1 MKTIRLLSVLVLAV
15 LFTALSARAESKQVT
30 SLSTSAAAVIIIPG
44 QQVTCLTISNVGA
57 AAVNLTFDG
66 GSAGGGTDPATGAT
80 GNGLPLAAGQSVSF
94 YGPFVKGLRIMGVM
108 QTSTT
113 TLNITTNAK
122 VGNSSFPT
130 N

>member
-44 QQVTCLTISNVGA
+44 QQVTCLTISNVGS
-57 AAVNLTFDG
+57 AAVNITIDG
-66 GSAGGGTDPATGAT
+66 GSSAGGTDPSTGAT
-80 GNGLPLAAGQSVSF
+80 GNGMPIAAAQTVSF
-94 YGPFVKGLRIMGVM
+94 YGPYLAGIKIVAVM
-108 QTSTT
+108 QTGTT
-113 TLNITTNAK
+113 TLNIITNAPR
-122 VGNSSFPT
+122 GNSSFPT

>member
-1 MKTIRLLSVLVLAV
+1 MKIVRLLLLSLFAV
-15 LFTALSARAESKQVT
+15 CLTALPCRAESKQVT
-30 SLSTSAAAVIIIPG
+30 TLTTSAAAVIVIPG

-80 GNGLPLAAGQSVSF
+80 GKGLPLAAGQTVSF
-94 YGPFVKGLRIMGVM
+94 YGPFLKGLRVTAVM
-108 QTSTT
+108 QTGTT
-113 TLNITTNAK
+113 TLNITTNAP
-122 VGNSSFPT
+122 VNNSTFPT